1 MALEYLRHGLVS
13 QKVDVFSFGVV
24 LLEIVSGR
32 KCLGFNLLED
42 EKSEESLLN
51 WVSLCSLST
60 NVCSET
66 YLE

>member
-1 MALEYLRHGLVS
+1 
-13 QKVDVFSFGVV
+13 V

>member
-32 KCLGFNLLED
+32 ENFELVLPEE
-42 EKSEESLLN
+42 EKYLID